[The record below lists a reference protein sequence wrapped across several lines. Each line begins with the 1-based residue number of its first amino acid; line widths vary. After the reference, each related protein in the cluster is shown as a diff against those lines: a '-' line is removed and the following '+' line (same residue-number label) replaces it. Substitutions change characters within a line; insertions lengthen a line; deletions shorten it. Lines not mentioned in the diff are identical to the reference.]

1 MRRQSR
7 PKRLSWLRLNPRRGS
22 NPPAVPFFY
31 AYSMA
36 QWCLRE
42 EKSVAEHP
50 RAEDFACFVSGT
62 LSLEERGRLLRHLLK
77 GCPGCSRLLALKGG
91 FAPAEVAEDCYYV
104 VISQVMER
112 GLGAAG
118 IGQDAVE
125 VLTAVLSGE
134 RRWDD
139 LSGFEIGSLRGLPRL
154 RALLEAGRSLRHH
167 DPQATL
173 RFAKLARYAAD
184 RLSPKALAAKPVADL
199 RALAWAE
206 LGNAYR
212 ICDDLP
218 RASRAMNRAVYWSHR
233 GSGSSLLLTRVAD
246 LLASLLGSQRRF
258 PEASQLLFMVYQAH
272 EKAGRRHLA
281 GRALFSAGSVAAWQ
295 GSPATALALMRR
307 GLDLLDHERDPVLE
321 SQVLLAMITGLAD
334 LGRFRSAR
342 RLLWRCRHLFVELG
356 NELDLLRLRWL
367 EGRIYAG
374 LSDFSRAEQAF
385 QETRAGFAKHEQVYP
400 AAIAGLDLAA
410 LWARQGRHDEIHA
423 LAQEMIVTFRALRIA
438 REATVT
444 LLILQRACV
453 SGGGQLLEIIDMVVT
468 FLKDLERQ
476 PAKRS

>member
-1 MRRQSR
+1 MTD
-7 PKRLSWLRLNPRRGS
+7 
-22 NPPAVPFFY
+22 
-31 AYSMA
+31 
-36 QWCLRE
+36 
-42 EKSVAEHP
+42 HP
-50 RAEDFACFVSGT
+50 SDEDLGLFVSGG
-62 LSLEERGRLLRHLLK
+62 LSPQKRWDLFRHLLRD
-77 GCPGCSRLLALKGG
+77 CPGCARLLAFHGNLV
-91 FAPAEVAEDCYYV
+91 PAEVPENAYEEV
-104 VISQVMER
+104 VSR
-112 GLGAAG
+112 ALPG
-118 IGQDAVE
+118 AVE
-125 VLTAVLSGE
+125 NATVGDAAVASLTSLLSGE
-134 RRWDD
+134 RSWSD
-139 LSGFEIGSLRGLPRL
+139 LSNPEIASLTGLPRV
-154 RALLEAGRSLRHH
+154 RALLDAGRSLRHH

-184 RLSPKALAAKPVADL
+184 RLNPRAFVRGSVADL

-212 ICDDLP
+212 ICDDLT

-233 GSGSSLLLTRVAD
+233 GSHSSLLLARLAD

-258 PEASQLLFMVYQAH
+258 PEACQLLLMVYQSH
-272 EKAGRRHLA
+272 EKAGRHHLA
-281 GRALFSAGSVAAWQ
+281 GRALFSAGNMAAWDGSQ
-295 GSPATALALMRR
+295 GTALFLMRR
-307 GLDLLDHERDPVLE
+307 GLDLLDHERDPVLV
-321 SQVLLAMITGLAD
+321 SQVLRAMINGLAE

-342 RLLWRCRHLFVELG
+342 RLLWRCRHLFVESG
-356 NELDLLRLRWL
+356 NELDLIRLRWL
-367 EGRIYAG
+367 EGKIHSG
-374 LSDFSRAEQAF
+374 LSDLPRAEQAF
-385 QETRAGFAKHEQVYP
+385 EETRAGFAKHEQVYP

-410 LWARQGRHDEIHA
+410 LWARQGRHEEIHA